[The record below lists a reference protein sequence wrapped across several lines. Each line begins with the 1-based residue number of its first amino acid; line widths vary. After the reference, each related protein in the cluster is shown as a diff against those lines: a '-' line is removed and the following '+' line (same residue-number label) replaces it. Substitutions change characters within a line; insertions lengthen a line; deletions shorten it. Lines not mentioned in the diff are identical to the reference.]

1 MNLRKTNPENEEYKN
16 ILTDLEIRSLMNTSR
31 DKPDHFVRIRFL
43 IMFGLKPEELIS
55 IRCGDVDLKNQLLMV
70 RGDRGRKDRYL
81 KISPFLVG
89 DFYGTVRH
97 KNPEEYLF
105 PGRNGKL
112 HPKTIQKFF
121 EKLERKTGIQVSCSK
136 IRETIAVQ
144 LSSRGFSIQFIAGF
158 LGLKTRRAVYQLI
171 GKKLELKAVEKFSLD
186 EILDIEL
193 KNEL

>member
-16 ILTDLEIRSLMNTSR
+16 ILTDLEIRSLINASR

-55 IRCGDVDLKNQLLMV
+55 IRCGDVDLENQLLMV
-70 RGDRGRKDRYL
+70 RGDRGRKDRHL
-81 KISPFLVG
+81 KISSFLLG

-121 EKLERKTGIQVSCSK
+121 EKLEHKTGIQVSCSK
-136 IRETIAVQ
+136 IRETIAVR
-144 LSSRGFSIQFIAGF
+144 LSSRGFSIQFIADF

-171 GKKLELKAVEKFSLD
+171 GKKSKLKAVKKFSLD
-186 EILDIEL
+186 EILDIET
-193 KNEL
+193 

>member
-16 ILTDLEIRSLMNTSR
+16 ILTDLEIRSLINASR

-55 IRCGDVDLKNQLLMV
+55 IRCGDVDLENQLLMV
-70 RGDRGRKDRYL
+70 RGDRGRKDRHL
-81 KISPFLVG
+81 KISPFLLG
-89 DFYGTVRH
+89 DFYGMVRH

-121 EKLERKTGIQVSCSK
+121 EKLEHKTGIQVSCSK
-136 IRETIAVQ
+136 IRETIAVR
-144 LSSRGFSIQFIAGF
+144 LSSRGFSIQFIADF

-171 GKKLELKAVEKFSLD
+171 GKKSKLKAVKKFSLD
-186 EILDIEL
+186 EILDIET
-193 KNEL
+193 

>member
-16 ILTDLEIRSLMNTSR
+16 ILTDLEIRSLMNTNR

-55 IRCGDVDLKNQLLMV
+55 IRCGDVDLENQLLMV
-70 RGDRGRKDRYL
+70 RGRKNRYL
-81 KISPFLVG
+81 KISSFLLR

-144 LSSRGFSIQFIAGF
+144 LSSKGFSIQFIAGF

-171 GKKLELKAVEKFSLD
+171 GKKSELKAVEKFSLD